1 MCGSTLRCTS
11 EVHERRPGDVAE
23 PSEDE
28 QRDRDRDQP
37 TAQAAGGIQT
47 GGSSQVVQQIAQR
60 STGVTLNV
68 LARVNPSGVVTL
80 VVNQEVSAPGP
91 PPVAGIQSPSFSKR
105 SVQTQLTMMDGDTIA
120 IGGIILED
128 NGTSSAGLPGL
139 HRIPIFGAAFGS
151 KSYSKSR
158 SELIIFLTPRIIY
171 DNNDLLDA
179 SDELKG
185 RLKQLRNSV
194 HE

>member
-1 MCGSTLRCTS
+1 
-11 EVHERRPGDVAE
+11 
-23 PSEDE
+23 
-28 QRDRDRDQP
+28 
-37 TAQAAGGIQT
+37 
-47 GGSSQVVQQIAQR
+47 
-60 STGVTLNV
+60 
-68 LARVNPSGVVTL
+68 
-80 VVNQEVSAPGP
+80 
-91 PPVAGIQSPSFSKR
+91 
-105 SVQTQLTMMDGDTIA
+105 MDGDTIA

-139 HRIPIFGAAFGS
+139 HRLPIFGAAFGS

-158 SELIIFLTPRIIY
+158 SELIIFLTPRIVY

-185 RLKQLRNSV
+185 RLKKLRSTV